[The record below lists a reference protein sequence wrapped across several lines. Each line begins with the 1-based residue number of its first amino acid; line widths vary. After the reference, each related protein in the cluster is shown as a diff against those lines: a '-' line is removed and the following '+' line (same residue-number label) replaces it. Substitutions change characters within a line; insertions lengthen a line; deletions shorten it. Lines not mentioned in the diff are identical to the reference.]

1 MKAGPSHP
9 GEEVPTV
16 RMGEGTVPVPCYS
29 YTEGASVFQE
39 ESVRLCE
46 TRKRKP
52 RVDAARNR
60 DLLIE
65 AAKDVLGQGGPNAS
79 LEAVARRAGVG
90 IGTLYRHFPNR
101 EELFHA
107 VFRREMEQLADLAE
121 GLAGTN
127 DPVAALRGWLHANVA
142 MVETKRGMLGA
153 LSMVMTEDAKKT
165 YAELS
170 ARITGSVNGLIA
182 KGQQAGVLREGITAD
197 DLFQT
202 MYALCYAR
210 EPGPDWRAQVVRL
223 LDIFVDGLKA

>member
-1 MKAGPSHP
+1 M
-9 GEEVPTV
+9 
-16 RMGEGTVPVPCYS
+16 
-29 YTEGASVFQE
+29 
-39 ESVRLCE
+39 CE

-52 RVDAARNR
+52 RADAARNR

-65 AAKDVLGQGGPNAS
+65 AAKGVLGQGGPNAS

-121 GLAGTN
+121 GLDGTN

-153 LSMVMTEDAKKT
+153 LSMVMTEDAKQT

-170 ARITGSVNGLIA
+170 ARITGSVNALIA
-182 KGQQAGVLREGITAD
+182 KGQQAGLLRDGVTAE
-197 DLFQT
+197 DLLQA

-210 EPGPDWRAQVVRL
+210 EPGPDWRAQVLRL
-223 LDIFVDGLKA
+223 LDIFVDGLRA

>member
-1 MKAGPSHP
+1 M
-9 GEEVPTV
+9 
-16 RMGEGTVPVPCYS
+16 
-29 YTEGASVFQE
+29 
-39 ESVRLCE
+39 RLCE

-52 RVDAARNR
+52 RADAARNR

-65 AAKDVLGQGGPNAS
+65 AAKGVLGQGGPNAS

-121 GLAGTN
+121 GLDGTN

-153 LSMVMTEDAKKT
+153 LSMVMTEDAKQT

-170 ARITGSVNGLIA
+170 ARITGSVNALIA
-182 KGQQAGVLREGITAD
+182 KGQQAGLLRDGVTAE
-197 DLFQT
+197 DLLQA

-210 EPGPDWRAQVVRL
+210 EPGPDWRAQVLRL
-223 LDIFVDGLKA
+223 LDIFVDGLRA